1 MPKKYEMRV
10 IHTYA
15 DAYAVGAK
23 YITSSAKAV
32 PRFKEGVDVPF
43 PEQLSDPKWEI
54 SLPALENTLRYIM
67 EFLHHQCYML
77 CIGDNDVLMCKLDVQ
92 TTAPIFRDILE
103 QPLNNSEINPT
114 QAKNIRETVDKN
126 IDKLRVMQCI
136 VKPFVS
142 SSKTENKTNEYLEL
156 VRGLNLPNG
165 VFILNL
171 TDAVILRNDGKM
183 PFTMV
188 TGKTDLGEY
197 NFDKHIPILS
207 ISGQRKYLD
216 IPIPNY
222 DDVMFVLKYPKKYA
236 AIKNNY
242 VGAKVVKSNPD
253 PTYTTNWD
261 DKKIAKAVFRGGP
274 TGCGYTDETNMRI
287 RLAKMKSRHLD
298 AKLTVKDGNESVDTK
313 AIKFD
318 PKYGLG
324 SMNTHI
330 GASGNFLTM
339 ADQSRY
345 KYIIHVDGNVNA
357 YRLLATML
365 TGSLILR
372 VTSQYTSWVDHMMQ
386 HMVHYVPV
394 KADLSDLLDVI
405 RWCERNDDKCK
416 EIAQNGMNFAR
427 SILSKTYIQSYFKN
441 ALWSLSEGRPITILG
456 EMANKTAKKRKSPVV
471 VAVAAAK
478 NKTRKVTKA
487 TKDAVKKAKEDEKKA
502 KEAAKEEEKRA
513 KEQEKK
519 AKEAAKEQEKRA
531 KEEEKKAKEAAKEQE
546 KAAKEAAKEQEKL
559 AKAEKKKPK
568 EAAIKATDDEKMT
581 ENVVI
586 EDNKKKCGRHETF
599 NMSRKRCEIKPYTK
613 WQKVETAEG
622 VFRKIPSDLKDIIGE
637 ERFKREYED
646 VIDVATGEK
655 IKILLV
661 DTKKPK

>member
-15 DAYAVGAK
+15 DAYALGAK
-23 YITSSAKAV
+23 YITTSAKTA
-32 PRFKEGVDVPF
+32 PRLKEGVDVPF

-54 SLPALENTLRYIM
+54 SLPALENTLRYVM
-67 EFLHHQCYML
+67 ELLHHQCYML
-77 CIGDNDVLMCKLDVQ
+77 CIGDNDVLLCKLDVQ
-92 TTAPIFRDILE
+92 TTAPVFREILE
-103 QPLNNSEINPT
+103 QPIDNNQISQI

-126 IDKLRVMQCI
+126 IDRLRVMQCI
-136 VKPFVS
+136 VKPFSS
-142 SSKTENKTNEYLEL
+142 SSKAENTTNEYLEL
-156 VRGLNLPNG
+156 LRGLNLPNG

-171 TDAVILRNDGKM
+171 TDAVILRNDGKT

-222 DDVMFVLKYPKKYA
+222 DDVMFVLKHPHKYA
-236 AIKNNY
+236 AVKSTY
-242 VGAKVVKSNPD
+242 VGAKVTKSNPD
-253 PTYTTNWD
+253 PSYTTNWD

-287 RLAKMKSRHLD
+287 KLAKMKSRHLD

-339 ADQSRY
+339 ADQSQY
-345 KYIIHVDGNVNA
+345 KYIVHVDGNVNA

-372 VTSQYTSWVDHMMQ
+372 VTSQYTSWVDHMLE

-427 SILSKTYIQSYFKN
+427 SILNKTYIQSYMKN
-441 ALWSLSEGRPITILG
+441 ALWSLSEGRPVTILG
-456 EMANKTAKKRKSPVV
+456 EIANKTAKKRKSPVV
-471 VAVAAAK
+471 VVAAK
-478 NKTRKVTKA
+478 NKTRKVDKA
-487 TKDAVKKAKEDEKKA
+487 TKDAVKKAKEEEKRLKEA
-502 KEAAKEEEKRA
+502 AKEEEKRLKEAAKEEEKRLKEAAKEEEKRLKEAAKEEEKRLKEAAKEEEKRA
-513 KEQEKK
+513 KE
-519 AKEAAKEQEKRA
+519 AAK
-531 KEEEKKAKEAAKEQE
+531 EEKKAKVVVK
-546 KAAKEAAKEQEKL
+546 
-559 AKAEKKKPK
+559 
-568 EAAIKATDDEKMT
+568 DDVNKVE
-581 ENVVI
+581 I
-586 EDNKKKCGRHETF
+586 ETVNKKQCGRHEYY
-599 NMSRKRCEIKPYTK
+599 NASRKRCEIKPYTR
-613 WQKVETAEG
+613 WPKVTTEDG
-622 VFRKIPSDLKDIIGE
+622 VYREIASDLKDIIGE

-646 VIDVATGEK
+646 VIDAATGEK
-655 IKILLV
+655 IKIRLV
-661 DTKKPK
+661 DKKKNKGKIILEK

>member
-1 MPKKYEMRV
+1 
-10 IHTYA
+10 
-15 DAYAVGAK
+15 
-23 YITSSAKAV
+23 
-32 PRFKEGVDVPF
+32 
-43 PEQLSDPKWEI
+43 
-54 SLPALENTLRYIM
+54 
-67 EFLHHQCYML
+67 
-77 CIGDNDVLMCKLDVQ
+77 
-92 TTAPIFRDILE
+92 
-103 QPLNNSEINPT
+103 
-114 QAKNIRETVDKN
+114 
-126 IDKLRVMQCI
+126 
-136 VKPFVS
+136 
-142 SSKTENKTNEYLEL
+142 
-156 VRGLNLPNG
+156 
-165 VFILNL
+165 
-171 TDAVILRNDGKM
+171 
-183 PFTMV
+183 MV

-222 DDVMFVLKYPKKYA
+222 DDVMFVLKHPQKYA
-236 AIKNNY
+236 SIKNGY

-253 PTYTTNWD
+253 PSYTTNWD

-287 RLAKMKSRHLD
+287 RLAKLKSRYLD

-372 VTSQYTSWVDHMMQ
+372 VTSQYTSWADHMMQ

-427 SILSKTYIQSYFKN
+427 SILSKKYIQSYFKN
-441 ALWSLSEGRPITILG
+441 ALWSLSEGRPVG
-456 EMANKTAKKRKSPVV
+456 EMANKTTKKRKSPVV
-471 VAVAAAK
+471 VAVTAK
-478 NKTRKVTKA
+478 NKTRKVTK
-487 TKDAVKKAKEDEKKA
+487 DAVKEEEKAAAKKAKEQEKRA
-502 KEAAKEEEKRA
+502 KEAAKEEEKR
-513 KEQEKK
+513 
-519 AKEAAKEQEKRA
+519 
-531 KEEEKKAKEAAKEQE
+531 AKEAAKEQE

-568 EAAIKATDDEKMT
+568 EPVIKATDDEKIM

-586 EDNKKKCGRHETF
+586 EDNKKKCGRHEYF
-599 NMSRKRCEIKPYTK
+599 NNKRKQCEIKPYTN

-622 VFRKIPSDLKDIIGE
+622 VFRKIPSDLKDIIGV